1 MKPIYRLLS
10 LIIVLLLSVTG
21 LSPEVSAAEAQT
33 KAQSIYV
40 ALGDSITSGYG
51 LESFTNNDV
60 KNRNSSNNFVTKLGK
75 RLGMKTVNFGVEGIT
90 SSALLSSLKKP
101 STAEQKN
108 AVAQIREA
116 GLITLSIG
124 GNNVFIPLLNAVNDQ
139 LGTGKSI
146 FNAGASELQNAILQL
161 LFNEEL
167 LNKLKGNISAGAEA
181 FAGNDKLHKSGELSD
196 IIRTIKDL
204 NPKAKLVVQTV
215 YDPYGF
221 ILPDT
226 VGKAIDTMNTAIIKQ
241 AGGGKNFAV
250 ADVGS
255 AFKKAG
261 KGMQLLNADSG
272 ITFDPH
278 PTKKGHEVIYTLMA
292 YAADNNR
299 LPYNLKASVVK
310 GAAAVSISGGEFRIT
325 ITPSK
330 GFKLPQTIYMTVGK
344 SVKYN
349 LTLKNATAAIPVAK
363 INGDI
368 AITAVCTR

>member
-1 MKPIYRLLS
+1 MKSIYRLLS

-21 LSPEVSAAEAQT
+21 LSPEVSAAGAQT

-60 KNRNSSNNFVTKLGK
+60 KNRSSSNNFVTKLGK

-90 SSALLSSLKKP
+90 SSALLNSLKKP

-226 VGKAIDTMNTAIIKQ
+226 VGKAIDTMNAAIIKQ
-241 AGGGKNFAV
+241 AGGGKNFVV

-272 ITFDPH
+272 KTFDPH

-310 GAAAVSISGGEFRIT
+310 GAAAVDITGGEFRIT

-330 GFKLPQTIYMTVGK
+330 GCKLPQTIYMTVGK

-368 AITAVCTR
+368 VITAVCTR

>member
-1 MKPIYRLLS
+1 MKPVIRLFS
-10 LIIVLLLSVTG
+10 FIIVLILAVTG
-21 LSPEVSAAEAQT
+21 MSASVSTAGTQI
-33 KAQSIYV
+33 KAPGIYV

-51 LESFTNNDV
+51 LESFTNNDT
-60 KNRNSSNNFVTKLGK
+60 KNRNSSYNFVTKLGK
-75 RLGMKTVNFGVEGIT
+75 KLGMKTVNLGVEGIT
-90 SSALLSSLKKP
+90 STALLNSLKKP
-101 STAEQKN
+101 ATAEQKN

-116 GLITLSIG
+116 GLITLSVG

-139 LGTGKSI
+139 LGKGKSI
-146 FNAGASELQNAILQL
+146 FNAGAAEIQNAILQL
-161 LFNEEL
+161 LFSETQ
-167 LNKLKGNISAGAEA
+167 LNKLKANISAGAEA
-181 FAGNDKLHKSGELSD
+181 FAGNEKLHKSDELSE
-196 IIRTIKDL
+196 IIGTIKAL
-204 NPKAKLVVQTV
+204 NPKAKLVVQTI

-241 AGGGKNFAV
+241 SGSGKNYMV
-250 ADVGS
+250 ADVCS

-272 ITFDPH
+272 KTFDPH

-292 YAADNNR
+292 YAADNNK
-299 LPYNLKASVVK
+299 LPYALKANVVK
-310 GAAAVSISGGEFRIT
+310 GSASTVISGGEFKIT

-330 GFKLPQTIYMTVGK
+330 GCKLPQVVYLTIGK

-349 LTLKNATAAIPVAK
+349 LTLKNATAVIPVAK

-368 AITAVCTR
+368 TITAVCTK

>member
-1 MKPIYRLLS
+1 MKSIYRLLS

-21 LSPEVSAAEAQT
+21 LSPEVSAAGAQT

-60 KNRNSSNNFVTKLGK
+60 KNRSSSNNFVTKLGK

-90 SSALLSSLKKP
+90 SAALLNSLKKP

-226 VGKAIDTMNTAIIKQ
+226 VGKAIDTMNAAIIKQ
-241 AGGGKNFAV
+241 AGGGKNFVV

-272 ITFDPH
+272 KTFDPH

-310 GAAAVSISGGEFRIT
+310 GAAAVSITGGEFRIT

-330 GFKLPQTIYMTVGK
+330 GCKLPQTIYMTVGK

-368 AITAVCTR
+368 VITAVCTR

>member
-226 VGKAIDTMNTAIIKQ
+226 VGKAIDTMNAAIIKQ
-241 AGGGKNFAV
+241 AGGGKNFVV

-272 ITFDPH
+272 KTFDPH

-310 GAAAVSISGGEFRIT
+310 GAAAVSITGGEFRIT

-330 GFKLPQTIYMTVGK
+330 GCKLPQTIYMTVGK

-368 AITAVCTR
+368 VITAVCTR

>member
-139 LGTGKSI
+139 LGKGKSI

-226 VGKAIDTMNTAIIKQ
+226 VGKAIDTMNAAIIKQ
-241 AGGGKNFAV
+241 AGGGKNFVV

-272 ITFDPH
+272 KTFDPH

-310 GAAAVSISGGEFRIT
+310 GAAAVSITGGEFRIT

-330 GFKLPQTIYMTVGK
+330 GCKLPQTIYMTVGK

-368 AITAVCTR
+368 VITAVCTR

>member
-21 LSPEVSAAEAQT
+21 LSAEVSTAGAQI
-33 KAQSIYV
+33 KEPGIYV

-51 LESFTNNDV
+51 LESFTNYDI
-60 KNRNSSNNFVTKLGK
+60 KNRSSSNNFVTKLGK
-75 RLGMKTVNFGVEGIT
+75 RLGLKTVNLGVEGIT
-90 SSALLSSLKKP
+90 SAALLNSLKKP
-101 STAEQKN
+101 ATAEQKY

-181 FAGNDKLHKSGELSD
+181 FAGNDKLHKPGELSD

-241 AGGGKNFAV
+241 AGGGKNFVV

-272 ITFDPH
+272 KTFDPH

-299 LPYNLKASVVK
+299 LPYNLKASVIK
-310 GAAAVSISGGEFRIT
+310 GSAAVVIAGGEFRIT

-330 GFKLPQTIYMTVGK
+330 GCKLPQTIYVTVGK

>member
-21 LSPEVSAAEAQT
+21 LSPEVSAAGAQT

-75 RLGMKTVNFGVEGIT
+75 RLGMKTVNLGVEGIT

-226 VGKAIDTMNTAIIKQ
+226 VGKAIDTMNAAIIKQ
-241 AGGGKNFAV
+241 AGGGKNFVV

-272 ITFDPH
+272 KTFDPH

-310 GAAAVSISGGEFRIT
+310 GAAAVSITGGEFRIT

-330 GFKLPQTIYMTVGK
+330 GCKLPQTIYMTVGK

-368 AITAVCTR
+368 VITAVCTR

>member
-1 MKPIYRLLS
+1 MKSIYRLLS

-21 LSPEVSAAEAQT
+21 LSPEVSAAGAQT

-60 KNRNSSNNFVTKLGK
+60 KNRSSSNNFVTKLGK

-90 SSALLSSLKKP
+90 SSALLNSLKKP

-146 FNAGASELQNAILQL
+146 FYAGASELQNAILQL

-226 VGKAIDTMNTAIIKQ
+226 VGKAIDTMNAAIIKQ
-241 AGGGKNFAV
+241 AGGGKNFVV

-272 ITFDPH
+272 KTFDPH
-278 PTKKGHEVIYTLMA
+278 PTKKGHEVIYTIMA

-310 GAAAVSISGGEFRIT
+310 GAAAVSITGGEFRIT

-330 GFKLPQTIYMTVGK
+330 GCKLPQTIYMTVGK

-368 AITAVCTR
+368 VITAVCTR

>member
-1 MKPIYRLLS
+1 MKPIFRLLS

-226 VGKAIDTMNTAIIKQ
+226 VGKAIDTMNAAIIKQ

-272 ITFDPH
+272 KTFDPH